1 MKQKNL
7 FIYKNIS
14 FYNILHELKEVLNF
28 KIYKITDDLNL
39 ESEFKDTVNT
49 LLITSKEIKNIKNQ
63 LVINDFP
70 MKFSKLFENINVAFL
85 KQNFQNKSKIHVGK
99 FTIDINSRSLIFNGI
114 FLDLT
119 EKEVNI
125 ILFLFNNEEPSS
137 VETLQTNVWG
147 YKKNL
152 ETHTVET
159 HIYRLRKKILEKF
172 EDNEFIIFENNGYL
186 IKKTKV

>member
-7 FIYKNIS
+7 FIYKNTI
-14 FYNILHELKEVLNF
+14 FYNILYELKEVLNF
-28 KIYKITDDLNL
+28 KIHKITEDINL
-39 ESEFKDTVNT
+39 ELNFKDNANV
-49 LLITSKEIKNIKNQ
+49 LLITNKEIKNIKNQ

-70 MKFSKLFENINVAFL
+70 IKFSKLFENINVIFL

-99 FTIDINSRSLIFNGI
+99 FIIDINSRRLIFNDN

-137 VETLQTNVWG
+137 IETLQTNVWG

-172 EDNEFIIFENNGYL
+172 GDDEFIIFENNGYQ
-186 IKKTKV
+186 IK

>member
-7 FIYKNIS
+7 FIYKNTI
-14 FYNILHELKEVLNF
+14 FYNILYELREVLNF
-28 KIYKITDDLNL
+28 KIHKITEDINL
-39 ESEFKDTVNT
+39 ELNFKDNANA
-49 LLITSKEIKNIKNQ
+49 LLISNKEIKNIKNQ

-70 MKFSKLFENINVAFL
+70 IKFSKLSENINVIFL
-85 KQNFQNKSKIHVGK
+85 KQNFQNKSKIYVGK
-99 FTIDINSRSLIFNGI
+99 FTIDINSRRLIFNDS

-137 VETLQTNVWG
+137 IETLQTNVWG

-152 ETHTVET
+152 TD
-159 HIYRLRKKILEKF
+159 R
-172 EDNEFIIFENNGYL
+172 
-186 IKKTKV
+186 

>member
-7 FIYKNIS
+7 FIYKNTIL
-14 FYNILHELKEVLNF
+14 YNILYELKEVLNF
-28 KIYKITDDLNL
+28 KIHKITEDINL
-39 ESEFKDTVNT
+39 EFNFKDNANS
-49 LLITSKEIKNIKNQ
+49 LLISNKEIKNIKNQ

-70 MKFSKLFENINVAFL
+70 IKFSKLSENINVIFL
-85 KQNFQNKSKIHVGK
+85 KQNFQNKSKIHIGK
-99 FTIDINSRSLIFNGI
+99 FTIDINSRRLIFNDS

-137 VETLQTNVWG
+137 IETLQTNVWG

-172 EDNEFIIFENNGYL
+172 GDDKFITFKNNGYQ
-186 IKKTKV
+186 IK

>member
-7 FIYKNIS
+7 FIYKNTI
-14 FYNILHELKEVLNF
+14 FYNILYELKEVLNF
-28 KIYKITDDLNL
+28 KIHKITEDINL
-39 ESEFKDTVNT
+39 ELNFKDNANA
-49 LLITSKEIKNIKNQ
+49 LLISNKEIKNIKNQ

-70 MKFSKLFENINVAFL
+70 IKFSKLFENINVIFL

-99 FTIDINSRSLIFNGI
+99 FTIDINSRRLIFNNS

-125 ILFLFNNEEPSS
+125 ILFLFKNEEPSS
-137 VETLQTNVWG
+137 IETLQTNVWG

-172 EDNEFIIFENNGYL
+172 GVDEFITFENNGYQ
-186 IKKTKV
+186 IK